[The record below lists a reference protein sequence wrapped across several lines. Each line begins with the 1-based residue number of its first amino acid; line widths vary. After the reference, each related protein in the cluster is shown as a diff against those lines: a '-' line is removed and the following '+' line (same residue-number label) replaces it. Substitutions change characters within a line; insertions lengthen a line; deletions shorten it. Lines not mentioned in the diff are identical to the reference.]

1 MKKLKYTLT
10 KSLHYTLSTIILC
23 IPAAIVTYYQ
33 YIDYITY
40 GII

>member
-1 MKKLKYTLT
+1 MKKIKHKLTTALCYTLG
-10 KSLHYTLSTIILC
+10 TIILC
-23 IPAAIVTYYQ
+23 VPAALVTYYQ

>member
-10 KSLHYTLSTIILC
+10 KSLYYTLGTIILC
-23 IPAAIVTYYQ
+23 IPAALVTYYQ